1 MAKASAVVFDLDGT
15 LACLPVNWEA
25 LFEEFKRIMQVDS
38 VRPLVETVS
47 RVDERT
53 KRALFVAW
61 DKAEIAIFQQ
71 VTSCGEGLQL
81 YHEFADRSKAL
92 VTLQGKAVV
101 KLLLERFN
109 WSFDVVITR
118 EETLFRTEQLLMAAG
133 RLNHPIT
140 DVLFIGN
147 AESDEAAAAKVG
159 CLFRK
164 VK

>member
-1 MAKASAVVFDLDGT
+1 MASAVAFDLDGT
-15 LACLPVNWEA
+15 LACLPINWEA

-38 VRPLVETVS
+38 VRPLVDTVS
-47 RVDERT
+47 HADERT
-53 KRALFVAW
+53 KRLIFAAW

-81 YHEFADRSKAL
+81 YQEFADKPKAL

-101 KLLLERFN
+101 DQLLEKFSWN
-109 WSFDVVITR
+109 FDVVITR
-118 EETLFRTEQLLMAAG
+118 EDSLFRTEQLIMAA
-133 RLNHPIT
+133 RMLNLPVT
-140 DVLFIGN
+140 DILFIGN

-159 CLFRK
+159 CPFRK